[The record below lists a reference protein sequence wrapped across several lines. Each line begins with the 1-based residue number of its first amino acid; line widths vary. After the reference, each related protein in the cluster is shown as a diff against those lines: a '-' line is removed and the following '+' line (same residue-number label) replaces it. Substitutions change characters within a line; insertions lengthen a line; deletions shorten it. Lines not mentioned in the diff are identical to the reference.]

1 MPKQRV
7 SGIKDGEKV
16 DSYFSVKFK
25 KPMRDYKYGLMFEL
39 RLADL
44 SGEMTAKYWGDAE
57 RAEMEALHGS
67 IATGDVVKVAGEARE
82 FNGQL
87 EIGIGKETGGILKV
101 LKQGEYDRAELLARA
116 PRDAEEMWKE
126 LAKLLGTLKDKD
138 ISSVVKSF
146 VDDQEWAA
154 KFKAAPASMLMH
166 SNYIGGLLEHTLN
179 VVKLCDSAA
188 ALFPKLDRDYAIA
201 GAFLHDIG
209 KIAELEMT
217 SNIDVTESG
226 MLRGHTVLGEEELN
240 RRIAKLPNFPER
252 TKLKLDHIVL
262 SHHGKKEWGAPKEPQ
277 TPEAVLVH
285 LADLLDAQVHQ
296 YIKIREEAVTEDKW
310 IWDKRLGHV
319 YLG

>member
-1 MPKQRV
+1 MTKQRV
-7 SGIKDGEKV
+7 TGIKDGEKV

-25 KPMRDYKYGLMFEL
+25 KPLRDYKYGLMFEI

-44 SGEMTAKYWGDAE
+44 SGEMTAKYWGDAD
-57 RAEMEALHGS
+57 RADMEALHRTIS
-67 IATGDVVKVAGEARE
+67 TGDVVKVAGEARE

-87 EIGIGKETGGILKV
+87 EIGIGKGTGGVLKA

-116 PRDAEEMWKE
+116 PRDPEEMFSE
-126 LAKLLGTLKDKD
+126 LKAVLGTIRDKD
-138 ISSVVKSF
+138 ISAIVKSF
-146 VDDQEWAA
+146 SDDRDWAA
-154 KFKAAPASMLMH
+154 KLKAAPASMLMH

-209 KIAELEMT
+209 KIVELEMT
-217 SNIDVTESG
+217 SNIDVTEAG

-240 RRIAKLPNFPER
+240 RRIAKIHDFPER

-285 LADLLDAQVHQ
+285 LADLMDAQLHQ
-296 YIKIREEAVTEDKW
+296 YIRIKEEASTEDKW
-310 IWDKRLGHV
+310 VWDKRLGHV